1 MAIYIHPENQKLLW
15 NTIQKNAK
23 FHQLPFS
30 KEDWFSNTIKSF
42 YERVQYKNLTHQEL
56 MNLNRQ
62 TIAYMMEDIQ
72 LHLSERPKFT
82 ESKKMVNEFSVRQ
95 QEYENALK
103 PKIPP
108 VADFSE
114 KISDDTIQNM
124 DELLQQQIR
133 QRDYDVEKAKELLP
147 PPPPH
152 SSSTS
157 STPPPPADDIIKRI
171 NNVEEKIDQLH
182 EKMEKLFEMFSQK

>member
-1 MAIYIHPENQKLLW
+1 MALYIHPENQKLLW

-30 KEDWFSNTIKSF
+30 KEEWFSNIIKSF
-42 YERVQYKNLTHQEL
+42 YERVQYKSLTSQEL

-108 VADFSE
+108 IADFSE

-124 DELLQQQIR
+124 DELIQLQIR
-133 QRDYDVEKAKELLP
+133 QRDYDVEKARELMPLP
-147 PPPPH
+147 TPPH
-152 SSSTS
+152 SSSTI
-157 STPPPPADDIIKRI
+157 PPPTDDMVKRI
-171 NNVEEKIDQLH
+171 ISLEEKIDQLH
-182 EKMEKLFEMFSQK
+182 EKMEKMFELFSQK

>member
-1 MAIYIHPENQKLLW
+1 MALYIHPENQKLLW

-30 KEDWFSNTIKSF
+30 KEEWFSNIIKSF
-42 YERVQYKNLTHQEL
+42 YERVQYKSLTSQEL

-108 VADFSE
+108 IADFSE

-124 DELLQQQIR
+124 DELIQLQIR
-133 QRDYDVEKAKELLP
+133 QRDYDVEKARELMPLP
-147 PPPPH
+147 TPPQ
-152 SSSTS
+152 SSSTI
-157 STPPPPADDIIKRI
+157 PPPADDMVKRI
-171 NNVEEKIDQLH
+171 ISLEEKIDQLH
-182 EKMEKLFEMFSQK
+182 EKMEKMFELFSQK

>member
-30 KEDWFSNTIKSF
+30 KEEWFSNVIRSF
-42 YERVQYKNLTHQEL
+42 YERVQYNTLTSQEL

-82 ESKKMVNEFSVRQ
+82 ESKKMVNDFSARQ

-108 VADFSE
+108 IADFSE

-124 DELLQQQIR
+124 DELIQLQIR
-133 QRDYDVEKAKELLP
+133 QRDYDVEKAKESMPLPSPQLTTALP
-147 PPPPH
+147 PV
-152 SSSTS
+152 
-157 STPPPPADDIIKRI
+157 DDMVKRI
-171 NNVEEKIDQLH
+171 NSIEDKIDQLH
-182 EKMEKLFEMFSQK
+182 EKMEKMLEMFSKK